1 MEKKRYR
8 TGGNLGSFEND
19 TDEVWANGDKKMIGR
34 EINVDVSR
42 AAQKRHNFCRKQ

>member
-19 TDEVWANGDKKMIGR
+19 TDEVWANGDKKNDWQG
-34 EINVDVSR
+34 D
-42 AAQKRHNFCRKQ
+42 QCRCFTSSTKET